1 MRKWINPVLVVNV
14 ILLVTIGRAY
24 LAEQKGEPIPVQ
36 QDYETERPEEKS
48 GGENEERPKP
58 SASEMTLQFDNGRL
72 IKIELYLNS
81 DEDVTVY
88 KEDGKIDENRGGH
101 GYKAK
106 KIVLEVIP

>member
-1 MRKWINPVLVVNV
+1 MIPKEEVQNWRDGI
-14 ILLVTIGRAY
+14 Y
-24 LAEQKGEPIPVQ
+24 KG
-36 QDYETERPEEKS
+36 
-48 GGENEERPKP
+48 PKP
-58 SASEMTLQFDNGRL
+58 SASEITLQFDNGRL